1 MRYPPIYH
9 APDDGQPQGGTEQG
23 QAERL
28 QVLLTK
34 HNNDAMG
41 VAQILLAENYEL
53 RRKNATLRTDNDA
66 LRAKTPADG
75 ARVLSKDEAALW
87 EAYTALGAPDALTQQ
102 LATAEG
108 AQSELSTLKRERTM
122 AAAAE
127 AAGYTGKAGTLAKL
141 PSLAGKDLVVKDVEI
156 DGTKTKQAFVVAD
169 GKEHALAAYIT
180 EHDPEFL
187 PALTAEAAAKPSGT
201 PFVRQSAGN
210 DTASPLDT
218 YGKQFQAARDAA
230 PNPLA
235 PTPATKPL

>member
-1 MRYPPIYH
+1 
-9 APDDGQPQGGTEQG
+9 
-23 QAERL
+23 
-28 QVLLTK
+28 
-34 HNNDAMG
+34 MG

-66 LRAKTPADG
+66 LRANTPADG

-108 AQSELSTLKRERTM
+108 AQAELSTLKRERTM

-156 DGTKTKQAFVVAD
+156 DGTKAKQAFVVAD